1 MIKIIMPKAG
11 QSMEEGTIR
20 RWLKSEGESV
30 EIGEILL
37 EIDTDKASVEVEAPH
52 SGILLKILCVEG
64 ETIPVLQPIALLG
77 EAGEDTSAYLR
88 ETDGGSLPLSP
99 AASGIPES
107 PASPESISELI
118 EPSKLPER
126 AGPAEA
132 DMEPMRGGL
141 PRGTISAAG
150 RVPVSPAARRVARE
164 MGIDLAKVGPGTGP
178 GGRILSTDVAGSGAL
193 QSRIGQPATRH
204 PLSRMRRAIG
214 RALQASKQTI
224 PHFYMRLT
232 IDADPLMEI
241 YRVEKEKYSC
251 TINDLIAAACA
262 KVLREFPAFRSSLE
276 NEEIVEQE
284 AVNIGI
290 AVGMDE
296 GLIVPVIAEVD
307 RMTLPQLAAASRRI
321 IETARRGKLEPTP
334 GAVFTISNL
343 GASGVEE
350 FAAIINP
357 PEAAILAVG
366 AIREAVVVKA
376 GFMRP
381 GRILTFTLSSDHR
394 IIDGLMA
401 ARFLGRLKEILE
413 APAVLLN

>member
-1 MIKIIMPKAG
+1 
-11 QSMEEGTIR
+11 MEEGTIR

-193 QSRIGQPATRH
+193 QSRIGRPATRH